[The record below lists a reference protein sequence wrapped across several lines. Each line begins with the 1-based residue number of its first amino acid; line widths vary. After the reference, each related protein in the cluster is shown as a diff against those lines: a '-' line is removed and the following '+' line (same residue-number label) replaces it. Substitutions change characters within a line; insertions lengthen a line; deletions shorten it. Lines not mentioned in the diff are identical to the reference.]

1 MSYTWTNGEVIT
13 ADKLN
18 NTGGGGYDL
27 VITCAVRPDYSPS
40 LSDFIIADGTLQ
52 NVEQKML
59 NGEPVNATVRFT
71 IPYGNSCY
79 QYVYTCDLI
88 DFAYS
93 YMSFVCPSLSSNSY
107 RRLELSINN
116 YALSGVSFSAL

>member
-27 VITCAVRPDYSPS
+27 VITCAVAPEDSPS
-40 LSDFIIADGTLQ
+40 QSDFIIADGTLQ

-59 NGEPVNATVRFT
+59 NGEAVNAIVCFI
-71 IPYGNSCY
+71 IPYGNSVF
-79 QYVYTCDLI
+79 QYVYTCNLI

-93 YMSFVCPSLSSNSY
+93 FMVFVCPTFRSNSY
-107 RRLELSINN
+107 RRLDIGIDN
-116 YALSGVSFSAL
+116 YALDGVSFSAL

>member
-27 VITCAVRPDYSPS
+27 VITCAVEPEYPPS
-40 LSDFIIADGTLQ
+40 QSDFIIADGTLQ

-59 NGEPVNATVRFT
+59 NGEPVNAIVCF
-71 IPYGNSCY
+71 ILPYGDTYY
-79 QYVYTCDLI
+79 QYVYTCTMI

-93 YMSFVCPSLSSNSY
+93 LMVFVCPTFRSSDR
-107 RRLELSINN
+107 RRLEFSINN
-116 YALSGVSFSAL
+116 YALSGASFSAL